1 MEARIYLFGALILKG
16 GKVIEKV
23 LFSPSQAAEFFLNY
37 EAKLRELMEE
47 LGKRGIQVEEVKKSF
62 SEEGLELAI
71 DLGIFKGKQEFRRFR
86 QQFFFELCKLKMK
99 AMPFEDK
106 IIINLI
112 NGLDELNKVINTLME
127 RIVELYGNFF
137 PEAIHAAGD
146 YERMVRLIA
155 MDPHREFIAAQLKLS
170 SESMGSEFG
179 EEDLRIIKVY
189 AKRAVDLINLKNE
202 ITAHLEAKMNKIA
215 PNLSKV
221 ATPLIGAK
229 LIAAAGSLE
238 ALAKLPASTIQ
249 LFGAEKA
256 LFRHLRKGAKP
267 PKHGY
272 ILAHP
277 LLKGAPVKD
286 RGRIARTLAS
296 KIAIAAK
303 IDVYGKEDRSE
314 VLLKELEERMRR
326 IKGEGGKK

>member
-1 MEARIYLFGALILKG
+1 MFGVLVFKG
-16 GKVIEKV
+16 GKVIEKI
-23 LFSPSQAAEFFLNY
+23 LFSPMQAAEFYLNY
-37 EAKLRELMEE
+37 EVKLKELLDE
-47 LGKRGIQVEEVKKSF
+47 LAKRGIQIKEVKKSF
-62 SEEGLELAI
+62 WKEEIQLLDE
-71 DLGIFKGKQEFRRFR
+71 LGIFKGKQEFRRFR
-86 QQFFFELCKLKMK
+86 RQFFVELCKLKMK

-112 NGLDELNKVINTLME
+112 NGLDELNKVINIFLE

-146 YERMVRLIA
+146 YEKIVRLVAI
-155 MDPHREFIAAQLKLS
+155 DPRREFVATQLKLS
-170 SESMGSEFG
+170 LESMGSEFG

-202 ITAHLEAKMNKIA
+202 ITAHLEAKMNRIA

-229 LIAAAGSLE
+229 LVAAAGSLE
-238 ALAKLPASTIQ
+238 ALARLPASTIQ
-249 LFGAEKA
+249 LLGAEKA

-277 LLKGAPVKD
+277 LVKGAPLKD
-286 RGRIARTLAS
+286 RGKIARTLAS
-296 KIAIAAK
+296 KIAIATK
-303 IDVYGKEDRSE
+303 VDVYGKEDRSE
-314 VLLKELEERMRR
+314 IILKELQER
-326 IKGEGGKK
+326 IKRIKDEGGKK